1 MIKETVKKL
10 NLIFDKESKKVY
22 FKTIVLSIFV
32 SIFEIFSL
40 MLILPFLAIASS
52 PEIINKHEIIKNI
65 YYFFNFS
72 SLTQFILSLG
82 ILLVV
87 IYLFRIILNTFF
99 QYKITSFSN
108 SLVAQFRN
116 KLFEKDLK
124 LYYTVFAKQ
133 NTSNLSNNIIIES
146 NNIYHIVFSSLVI
159 ISEGIIFLLFMSA
172 LLFNN
177 VQATIFLILFFG
189 ISSLIILKIFKR
201 NFVEKGEQRT
211 VYAQNNNRMINECFG
226 NFKYIKLSNQQ
237 NNIYNDFSDNSLKL
251 SKINSDYLVL
261 MSLPRNIL
269 ETLGL
274 VTIVFTIIYLSLQD
288 SQILVSLG
296 VYIVAFYRLLP
307 SANKI
312 ISSINSIKFYN
323 QSVDI
328 ILNNLNLSSEN
339 IKKEEKINFTKKIS
353 LKNISFA
360 YGENKVFENISLDI
374 FKNDKIAF
382 IGESGSGKTSIINI
396 ITTLIPDVKGDIL
409 IDGVRLNEKY
419 IYDWRNKIGYIPQD
433 IYLFDGTVAENI
445 VFGQGEYNE
454 KKVEEVLKIA
464 KIYDFFYGKEGF
476 HTKVGDN
483 AIQLS
488 GGQKQRIAIARA
500 LYKNPEILVLDE
512 ATSALDTQTEKEI
525 MEDMYE
531 ICKDK
536 TLLII
541 AHRLSTTEKCN
552 RIIEIVKGEFN
563 EKQI

>member
-159 ISEGIIFLLFMSA
+159 ISEGIIFLLFMFA

-409 IDGVRLNEKY
+409 IDGVRLNEKN

>member
-1 MIKETVKKL
+1 MIKEIVKKL
-10 NLIFDKESKKVY
+10 NLIFDEKSKKVY
-22 FKTIVLSIFV
+22 FKTIALSIFV
-32 SIFEIFSL
+32 SVFEIFSL
-40 MLILPFLAIASS
+40 MLILPFLAIASK
-52 PEIINKHEIIKNI
+52 PNIINKYEIITNI

-72 SLTQFILSLG
+72 SPMKFILSVG
-82 ILLVV
+82 ILLIV

-99 QYKITSFSN
+99 QYRITSFSN

-116 KLFEKDLK
+116 NIFSKDLN

-133 NTSNLSNNIIIES
+133 NVSDLSNNIIIES
-146 NNIYHIVFSSLVI
+146 NNVYHIVFSSLVI
-159 ISEGIIFLLFMSA
+159 ISESIIFLLFITI

-177 VQATIFLILFFG
+177 PQATLFLVVFFLV
-189 ISSLIILKIFKR
+189 SSLIILKIFKR
-201 NFVEKGEQRT
+201 SFSEKGMERT
-211 VYAQNNNRMINECFG
+211 LYAQNNNRMINECFG

-237 NNIYNDFSDNSLKL
+237 NNIYKSFSDNSTKL

-261 MSLPRNIL
+261 TSLPRNIL

-274 VTIVFTIIYLSLQD
+274 VTIVFTIVYLSFQD
-288 SQILVSLG
+288 TEVLASLG

-323 QSVDI
+323 QSIDI
-328 ILNNLNLSSEN
+328 ILNNLNLVSEN
-339 IKKEEKINFTKKIS
+339 IIENEKINFTKKIS
-353 LKNISFA
+353 LKDLSFSYGDNI
-360 YGENKVFENISLDI
+360 VFENISLDI
-374 FKNDKIAF
+374 DKNDKIAF

-396 ITTLIPDVKGDIL
+396 ITTLITDIKGNIFIDDVK
-409 IDGVRLNEKY
+409 LNAKN

-454 KKVEEVLKIA
+454 KKVKEVLKIA
-464 KIYDFFYGKEGF
+464 KIYDFFSGKEGI

-552 RIIEIVKGEFN
+552 RIIEIKNGELF
-563 EKQI
+563 EKQL